1 MPVRKRK
8 RSTRPSN
15 TVPAGAWLALG
26 IVIGIGVAMLIDI
39 DGWYVD
45 KAQTRSVTQE
55 TEKNAEPP
63 IKRSFDFYTLL
74 PELEI
79 IIPQE
84 ETDLPDKQPAKQT
97 TPPTHK
103 GGYLLQAG
111 SFKSFGDADSLKARL
126 ALLGIEANVQSVD
139 VNNIQWHRVRVGPSS
154 DRQALEQIRIRLR
167 THQIDTILMQAK
179 Q

>member
-1 MPVRKRK
+1 MPVRKKK
-8 RSTRPSN
+8 RSTRSSS
-15 TVPAGAWLALG
+15 TVPAWAWLALG
-26 IVIGIGVAMLIDI
+26 TVIGIGIAMLIDI

-45 KAQTRSVTQE
+45 KARSVTQE
-55 TEKNAEPP
+55 TEKTAEPP

-74 PELEI
+74 PELEV

-84 ETDLPDKQPAKQT
+84 ETGLPEKQPAKQT
-97 TPPTHK
+97 TSPTHK

-111 SFKSFGDADSLKARL
+111 SFKSFEDADSLKARL

-154 DRQALEQIRIRLR
+154 DRQALEQIRMRLR

>member
-1 MPVRKRK
+1 MPVRKKK
-8 RSTRPSN
+8 RSTRSSSS
-15 TVPAGAWLALG
+15 VPAWAWLALG
-26 IVIGIGVAMLIDI
+26 IVIGIGIAMLIDI

-45 KAQTRSVTQE
+45 KDQAQSVAQE
-55 TEKNAEPP
+55 AGKTAEPP
-63 IKRSFDFYTLL
+63 IKRNFDFYTLL

-84 ETDLPDKQPAKQT
+84 ETGLPDKQPAKQT
-97 TPPTHK
+97 APPTHK

-111 SFKSFGDADSLKARL
+111 SFKSFNDADSLKARL

-139 VNNIQWHRVRVGPSS
+139 VNNTQWHRVRVGPSS
-154 DRQALEQIRIRLR
+154 DRQALEQIRMRLR

>member
-1 MPVRKRK
+1 MPVRKKK
-8 RSTRPSN
+8 RSTRSSN
-15 TVPAGAWLALG
+15 AVPAWGWLALG
-26 IVIGIGVAMLIDI
+26 FVAGIGIAMLIDI

-45 KAQTRSVTQE
+45 KAQTSSVP
-55 TEKNAEPP
+55 EKAAEPP
-63 IKRSFDFYTLL
+63 VKRSFDFYTLL

-79 IIPQE
+79 VIPQE
-84 ETDLPDKQPAKQT
+84 ETGLPDKQPTQQT
-97 TPPTHK
+97 APPTHK

-111 SFKSFGDADSLKARL
+111 SFKSHDDADSLKARL

-139 VNNIQWHRVRVGPSS
+139 VNNTQWHRVRVGPSN
-154 DRQALEQIRIRLR
+154 DRQALEQIRVRLR

>member
-1 MPVRKRK
+1 MAARKKRK
-8 RSTRPSN
+8 STRSLN
-15 TVPAGAWLALG
+15 SVPAWVWL
-26 IVIGIGVAMLIDI
+26 GIGVATGIAIAMLIDI

-45 KAQTRSVTQE
+45 KAHTRSVTQD
-55 TEKNAEPP
+55 TAKTADPP
-63 IKRSFDFYTLL
+63 AKRSFDFYTLL

-84 ETDLPDKQPAKQT
+84 ETSLSDEQPAQQAT
-97 TPPTHK
+97 LPTHK

-111 SFKSFGDADSLKARL
+111 SFKSFNDADSLKARL

-139 VNNIQWHRVRVGPSS
+139 VNNTRWHRVRVGPSK
-154 DRQALEQIRIRLR
+154 DRQALEQIRMRLR

-179 Q
+179 R